1 MLTLVL
7 TVSALVHIYSIE
19 YMAHDKSK
27 TRFMT
32 YLSLFTFCMV
42 ALVVSDNLV
51 QLFFG
56 WEGVGLASYLLI
68 GFWHH
73 KKSANLAAM
82 KAFLVNRVADFGFLI
97 GIASLYIF
105 LDTLSINEIINQR
118 EYLPYFNVNFLGL
131 SIDDLTFACFFY
143 LLAQWE
149 SLLNLVFILGSPM
162 QWKGQLQYRL

>member
-1 MLTLVL
+1 MLSYKLLFFIPLISTLLTYPSGVFLGDRTAQFLSSALISLAAILSWILFIDFHSSGSVEAIIPVLDWFLISGQFFNWGISVNSLTLIMLTLVL

-56 WEGVGLASYLLI
+56 W
-68 GFWHH
+68 
-73 KKSANLAAM
+73 
-82 KAFLVNRVADFGFLI
+82 
-97 GIASLYIF
+97 
-105 LDTLSINEIINQR
+105 
-118 EYLPYFNVNFLGL
+118 
-131 SIDDLTFACFFY
+131 
-143 LLAQWE
+143 
-149 SLLNLVFILGSPM
+149 
-162 QWKGQLQYRL
+162 

>member
-42 ALVVSDNLV
+42 ALVVSDNLI

-56 WEGVGLASYLLI
+56 WEGVGLASYRVTVHQNQPYASARLI
-68 GFWHH
+68 
-73 KKSANLAAM
+73 
-82 KAFLVNRVADFGFLI
+82 AFQFGSQ
-97 GIASLYIF
+97 AV
-105 LDTLSINEIINQR
+105 
-118 EYLPYFNVNFLGL
+118 P
-131 SIDDLTFACFFY
+131 
-143 LLAQWE
+143 
-149 SLLNLVFILGSPM
+149 
-162 QWKGQLQYRL
+162 

>member
-42 ALVVSDNLV
+42 ALVVSDNLI

-82 KAFLVNRVADFGFLI
+82 KAFLSEEL
-97 GIASLYIF
+97 
-105 LDTLSINEIINQR
+105 
-118 EYLPYFNVNFLGL
+118 
-131 SIDDLTFACFFY
+131 FAMPFP
-143 LLAQWE
+143 AI
-149 SLLNLVFILGSPM
+149 SKATP
-162 QWKGQLQYRL
+162 

>member
-42 ALVVSDNLV
+42 ALVVSDNLI

-97 GIASLYIF
+97 GIATLYIF
-105 LDTLSINEIINQR
+105 LDTLSINEIVQNLSLIHISEPTR
-118 EYLPYFNVNFLGL
+118 PY
-131 SIDDLTFACFFY
+131 
-143 LLAQWE
+143 
-149 SLLNLVFILGSPM
+149 
-162 QWKGQLQYRL
+162 